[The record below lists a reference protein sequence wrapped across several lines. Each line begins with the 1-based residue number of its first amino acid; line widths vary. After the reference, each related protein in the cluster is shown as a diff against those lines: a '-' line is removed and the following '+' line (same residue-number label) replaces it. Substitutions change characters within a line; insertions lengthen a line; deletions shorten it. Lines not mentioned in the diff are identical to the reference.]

1 MQRRVDVLRVCQVPI
16 LQGVAA
22 TPITLRDA
30 EVEDQ
35 APAASLVSQEVANLH
50 VAAPLARASRDSE
63 SSKMNNSDAC
73 VSMRHPPLRIF
84 RNKQEP
90 WRKKSFL
97 GKKYNCEKILRKK
110 ISHML

>member
-1 MQRRVDVLRVCQVPI
+1 
-16 LQGVAA
+16 
-22 TPITLRDA
+22 
-30 EVEDQ
+30 
-35 APAASLVSQEVANLH
+35 
-50 VAAPLARASRDSE
+50 LARASRDSE

-73 VSMRHPPLRIF
+73 VSMRHPPRRIV